1 MYLVQ
6 FPINFQMIIND
17 VKAYQKENHMKVAL
31 ADLSAVETE
40 LVREEMLKN
49 GIRV

>member
-1 MYLVQ
+1 ML
-6 FPINFQMIIND
+6 IND